1 MTEGTGEVREST
13 VSAKL
18 AMVFAGLLGLLTL
31 LNGVNGLK
39 LVGDVTDTARLVLL
53 EVFLFA
59 TALSSLAG
67 VALLAWRVA
76 AGIAAVVGGAV
87 VGVLMVVTFF
97 ILDSIPPHGGLSQSG
112 ATLLGGVTLLAVL
125 AFVQALRRGT
135 QIWVGR
141 A

>member
-1 MTEGTGEVREST
+1 MTEGSGEVREST

-31 LNGVNGLK
+31 LNGANGLS
-39 LVGDVTDTARLVLL
+39 LVGEVADTARLVLL
-53 EVFLFA
+53 EAFLFVI
-59 TALSSLAG
+59 ALSSLIG

-76 AGIAAVVGGAV
+76 AGISMVVTGAV
-87 VGVLMVVTFF
+87 VAVLMVVTFF
-97 ILDSIPPHGGLSQSG
+97 ILDSIPPHGGLSQST
-112 ATLLGGVTLLAVL
+112 ATLLGAVTLLAVL

>member
-1 MTEGTGEVREST
+1 MAEGTGEVGEST

-39 LVGDVTDTARLVLL
+39 LVGEVADTARLVLL
-53 EVFLFA
+53 EAFLFV
-59 TALSSLAG
+59 TALSSLTG

-76 AGIAAVVGGAV
+76 AGISAVVTGAV

-97 ILDSIPPHGGLSQSG
+97 ILDSIPPHGGISQSTG
-112 ATLLGGVTLLAVL
+112 ALLGGVALLAVL

-135 QIWVGR
+135 QVWVGR